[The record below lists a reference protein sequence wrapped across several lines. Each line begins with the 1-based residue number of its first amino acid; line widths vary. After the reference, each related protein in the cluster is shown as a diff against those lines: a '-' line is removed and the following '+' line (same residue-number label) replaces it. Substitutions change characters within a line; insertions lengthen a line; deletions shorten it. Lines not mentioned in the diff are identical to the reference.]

1 MFSTNGSPYGKNK
14 IVSYTVYKHMFQM
27 DKETKFLKEKNTK
40 ALKMQKLLI
49 GQSFLSKTQD
59 VETIQKRLSV
69 IKNKNPNFKQNSKRS

>member
-1 MFSTNGSPYGKNK
+1 MYRN
-14 IVSYTVYKHMFQM
+14 IFQM

-59 VETIQKRLSV
+59 IETIQKRLSV
-69 IKNKNPNFKQNSKRS
+69 IKTKNPNFKQNSKQS